1 MLQRHPAWPHC
12 RKRRLQDPVHHPTSR
27 PECRVTDRK
36 AVARGDFINKDAGY
50 ERSAA
55 AATITTK
62 PPPIVTIDSS
72 KATYVAT
79 TNAFVIVVAHIPHRA
94 PQQWTEQR
102 NRVRERNEI
111 ERMHGIHARTQED
124 RHAPTRPLW
133 RASSDA
139 QTPYRPKQNKGKIIN
154 DALFT
159 VNSNNNGDNDGVDE
173 RRTTNDEQQSTTNT
187 TENRQR
193 TSNRSLAN
201 RFEVR
206 WRPPFLPS
214 QSDSLTHSL
223 PLTHSHSLS
232 RTHNHSHSLT
242 HSLTHT
248 HTHSKDTMVMTT
260 LSHL

>member
-159 VNSNNNGDNDGVDE
+159 VNSTNNGDNDAASTNDE
-173 RRTTNDEQQSTTNT
+173 RRTTNNKQQQTPPKTAS
-187 TENRQR
+187 ELRI
-193 TSNRSLAN
+193 
-201 RFEVR
+201 VR
-206 WRPPFLPS
+206 WRTDSKFAGALPS
-214 QSDSLTHSL
+214 FPHSLTVS
-223 PLTHSHSLS
+223 LTHSHSL
-232 RTHNHSHSLT
+232 TPTHSLALTITHT
-242 HSLTHT
+242 HSLTH
-248 HTHSKDTMVMTT
+248 
-260 LSHL
+260 